1 MSAPSPPQGRSSQ
14 NLTDQTLRGQSVPTL
29 SLLESLDAAWQ
40 GLQAGVATHS
50 ASLSP
55 PTPPDRDSTHEQVC
69 ALATT
74 GHVFTR
80 PHRPDSPGSEC
91 VHTRPPWVHRRPRA
105 GTPRRS
111 SNTLNL
117 PESPGAPGQG
127 LHTGAGLRP
136 CHHRAGPHETS
147 QTRPSGVRVCPLSAS
162 LSPLTP
168 RAGTP
173 RRGSNTLSLP
183 EAPGAPGQGLHAGAG
198 LRPCHHRAGP
208 HETSQTQPSGVRVC
222 PHSASLSPSTPPGR
236 DSAQEQQHILYHTSR
251 KSAAD
256 HHKVQQTSCV
266 RPPAFTRPAVQVRT
280 TVLTSAS

>member
-91 VHTRPPWVHRRPRA
+91 VHTRPPWVH
-105 GTPRRS
+105 
-111 SNTLNL
+111 
-117 PESPGAPGQG
+117 
-127 LHTGAGLRP
+127 
-136 CHHRAGPHETS
+136 
-147 QTRPSGVRVCPLSAS
+147 
-162 LSPLTP
+162 LTP

-183 EAPGAPGQGLHAGAG
+183 ESPGAPGQGLHAGAG

-251 KSAAD
+251 KSAAN